1 MFSVAR
7 CRRVAERS
15 LCITGTEPW
24 ALVAERPVARPPPG
38 GRERD
43 MPHSSLPDFEI
54 TVRELT
60 NALCQYERRVCRAR
74 SEIDE
79 TVAKKWEAIAQSRA
93 MMAEA
98 DGLLS
103 QHDLQPTKGG
113 FGSNGTIFR
122 AESGPVSR

>member
-1 MFSVAR
+1 
-7 CRRVAERS
+7 
-15 LCITGTEPW
+15 
-24 ALVAERPVARPPPG
+24 
-38 GRERD
+38 

-79 TVAKKWEAIAQSRA
+79 TVAKTWEVIAQSRA
-93 MMAEA
+93 MMAEV
-98 DGLLS
+98 DRLLS
-103 QHDLQPTKGG
+103 QDDLQPTKGG

-122 AESGPVSR
+122 AEGGPVSR